1 MIHSLSVRADKL
13 HREVIEFRGLGGPFL
28 GSLNFG
34 GEVDGA
40 GAVLYVERSV
50 LHIGHFTA
58 IL

>member
-1 MIHSLSVRADKL
+1 MIYSLSVWADEV
-13 HREVIEFRGLGGPFL
+13 HREVIEFRSLGGPFL
-28 GSLNFG
+28 GSLDLG